1 MNEITLGQ
9 IRPGIN
15 VIVMSE
21 SEGIAYSAQLVVDS
35 IYPRDSAGVV
45 TLKTAEG
52 GEYPVLDTDTF
63 YEVR

>member
-1 MNEITLGQ
+1 MNL
-9 IRPGIN
+9 
-15 VIVMSE
+15 VVMSE
-21 SEGIAYSAQLVVDS
+21 SEGIAYSVQLVVDS